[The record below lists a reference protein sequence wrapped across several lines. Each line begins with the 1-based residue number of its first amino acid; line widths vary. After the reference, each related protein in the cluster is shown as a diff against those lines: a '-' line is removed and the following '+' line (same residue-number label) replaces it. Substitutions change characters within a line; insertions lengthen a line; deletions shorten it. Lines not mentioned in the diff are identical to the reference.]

1 MKKEKSIYFIFAI
14 FLLYFFLG
22 IKVEIAAAV
31 EGAEV
36 PTEGEIVLYDE
47 TLPSSEEPKL
57 SSSSS
62 SLSQT
67 TKSSTTPSSQLT
79 KSSASSEMVAKPKGR
94 LPSTGEL
101 VKKSALISGV
111 ALIGAMLF
119 FYGLNRYRKNK
130 EKE

>member
-14 FLLYFFLG
+14 FLLCFFLG

-47 TLPSSEEPKL
+47 TSPSSEKPKL
-57 SSSSS
+57 SSSFSS
-62 SLSQT
+62 ISQT

-79 KSSASSEMVAKPKGR
+79 KSSDSSGRVAKPKGW

-101 VKKSALISGV
+101 VKKSAFISGIV
-111 ALIGAMLF
+111 LVGVVLF
-119 FYGLNRYRKNK
+119 FYVLNRYRKNK